1 VVNFN
6 YNKKRYTQTI
16 GSWPDLTP
24 EKARE
29 AAIKFKNNVKDERHV
44 APKKHIVANILDV
57 YVPTLSG
64 NSRGS
69 NQAQRL
75 NKWVRPE
82 WGSRQM
88 QSIKNNDVEN
98 LKAKV
103 IASGKAR
110 GYAGT
115 TEANRVLEEVR
126 TFFRWAAGEK
136 KTAKTPSEFICVS
149 HNPVHPMDFEKE
161 TERERILNTAEI
173 RAMWLAVDK
182 IGWPVAPIYKLAL
195 LTGKRKDEIQGM
207 RWDEFDMER
216 CLWTIPAART
226 KTSKSDVNPLSDQA
240 AAIIESLPKIAGS
253 PFVFPMN
260 ADKNRPRNL
269 FSRVNARVLELS
281 ETEGWSMHDLR
292 RTMRSY
298 AGELD
303 IDPETAERILNHTQ
317 DKIRR
322 TYDRFDYINFKRD
335 ALQRWA
341 DKVNQIIAGPFEAGT
356 VVPMHEKVMG

>member
-1 VVNFN
+1 MSLIWN
-6 YNKKRYTQTI
+6 
-16 GSWPDLTP
+16 
-24 EKARE
+24 
-29 AAIKFKNNVKDERHV
+29 
-44 APKKHIVANILDV
+44 
-57 YVPTLSG
+57 
-64 NSRGS
+64 
-69 NQAQRL
+69 
-75 NKWVRPE
+75 
-82 WGSRQM
+82 
-88 QSIKNNDVEN
+88 
-98 LKAKV
+98 
-103 IASGKAR
+103 
-110 GYAGT
+110 
-115 TEANRVLEEVR
+115 
-126 TFFRWAAGEK
+126 
-136 KTAKTPSEFICVS
+136 
-149 HNPVHPMDFEKE
+149 
-161 TERERILNTAEI
+161 
-173 RAMWLAVDK
+173 
-182 IGWPVAPIYKLAL
+182 
-195 LTGKRKDEIQGM
+195 
-207 RWDEFDMER
+207 
-216 CLWTIPAART
+216 ART

-341 DKVNQIIAGPFEAGT
+341 DKVNQIIAGPFEART